1 MSQVRANPLLFSV
14 LAHSLL
20 LVLPLAAMKPHL
32 PALPVTMTVSL
43 MPASAEIAKAALATI
58 KATAQPVPQAV
69 TQPSIISTSKR
80 EMPDRVTTVPDRGPT
95 PSSEVA
101 TTTTTATVATSSP
114 STTSQTATA
123 VAAPSVVK
131 ATDSN
136 ALALYGQA
144 LSELFARQ
152 QRYPRLAEMRGWEG
166 DVLLQLRIARKGAL
180 LDVQVSHSS
189 GFDILDRS
197 AMQLVQGSPLPPLPA
212 ALGQGGDDELK
223 ITVPIHY
230 RLSRHAS

>member
-20 LVLPLAAMKPHL
+20 LVLPLVAMKPHL

-43 MPASAEIAKAALATI
+43 MPASAEIAKAALAAV
-58 KATAQPVPQAV
+58 KATTQPVPQAV

-80 EMPDRVTTVPDRGPT
+80 EIPARVTTMTDRGAT

-101 TTTTTATVATSSP
+101 AATTTVTSSP
-114 STTSQTATA
+114 STTSQTTA
-123 VAAPSVVK
+123 ALAAPAAAK
-131 ATDSN
+131 AADSN

-230 RLSRHAS
+230 RLSRRTS